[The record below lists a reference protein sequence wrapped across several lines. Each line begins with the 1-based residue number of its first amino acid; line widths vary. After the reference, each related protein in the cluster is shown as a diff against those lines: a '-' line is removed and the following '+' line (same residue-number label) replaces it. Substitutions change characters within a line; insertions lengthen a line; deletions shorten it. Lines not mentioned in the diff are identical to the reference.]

1 MFSRIRAVHIAVNS
15 VEEAAKEYAD
25 KFGLEVSRSGDLPD
39 MGVKNAILPVGDAVL
54 ELIEP
59 LEPGEGVLARFLQNR
74 GEGVYMMALEVE
86 NLDAAVKS
94 LQAKDVRMTNADPE
108 SRAKGGPVF
117 IHPRSTHGVLIEM
130 VEKA

>member
-1 MFSRIRAVHIAVNS
+1 MFTRVRAIHIAVND

-25 KFGLEVSRSGDLPD
+25 KFGLSVSRSDALPE
-39 MGVKNAILPVGDAVL
+39 MGVKNAILPVGDAVF

-59 LEPGEGVLARFLQNR
+59 LVPGEGALAKFLQNR

-86 NLDAAVKS
+86 DVAAAVKS
-94 LQAKDVRMTNADPE
+94 FEAKGVRMMNTDPE
-108 SRAKGGPVF
+108 SRAKGVPVF
-117 IHPRSTHGVLIEM
+117 IHPKSTRGVLIEL